1 MENPLD
7 FTLYNIVTSQLP
19 EPPDLSVIQ
28 EKSPLPETWPV
39 MVRQIVNF
47 RKQLQY
53 FIVSDGTKEVLCFT
67 KVPEIEEKVA
77 SLEIGSIIHL
87 IGAETRFSD
96 KEKRY
101 VVDFEEICTLKEYD
115 NRMKEQVEIENNRLV
130 WLKEQGYIEDTDYSA
145 VTGVSEE
152 TN

>member
-7 FTLYNIVTSQLP
+7 FTLYNLLTSQLP
-19 EPPDLSVIQ
+19 EPPDLSIVQ
-28 EKSPLPETWPV
+28 SKHPLPEVWPV
-39 MVRQIVNF
+39 VVKEIVHF

-53 FIVSDGTKEVLCFT
+53 FIVSDGRQEVFCFT
-67 KVPEIEEKVA
+67 KVPEIEDKVA
-77 SLEIGSIIHL
+77 VLELGSIIHL

-115 NRMKEQVEIENNRLV
+115 NRVKQQAEDENNRRI
-130 WLKEQGYIEDTDYSA
+130 WLKEQGYLDESDYSM
-145 VTGVSEE
+145 TGLED
-152 TN
+152 